1 MPDGCLGSTRLH
13 RASFSSCVIHAPR
26 FAHLEGGG
34 APGKGP
40 NLGQATSLPRER
52 VKEFQHE
59 AQRYMVAGQQPPMP
73 HGQARCPVCNI
84 LTVLK
89 HPRHG
94 PRWCCPCEKGSWCNL
109 KCFAHATR
117 LAGQAQDPCLY

>member
-1 MPDGCLGSTRLH
+1 MIGDPHYSTLY
-13 RASFSSCVIHAPR
+13 VR

-73 HGQARCPVCNI
+73 HGQARWHSGLRP
-84 LTVLK
+84 
-89 HPRHG
+89 
-94 PRWCCPCEKGSWCNL
+94 
-109 KCFAHATR
+109 
-117 LAGQAQDPCLY
+117 